1 MTLNLFFK
9 ELLAILRILCA
20 ISPVQ
25 NIDFLFNIEHT
36 ETRPESLL
44 IFKALSQRCHN

>member
-1 MTLNLFFK
+1 MSNIANFSEFSH
-9 ELLAILRILCA
+9 CA
-20 ISPVQ
+20 IAPVYSV
-25 NIDFLFNIEHT
+25 DFLFNIEHT